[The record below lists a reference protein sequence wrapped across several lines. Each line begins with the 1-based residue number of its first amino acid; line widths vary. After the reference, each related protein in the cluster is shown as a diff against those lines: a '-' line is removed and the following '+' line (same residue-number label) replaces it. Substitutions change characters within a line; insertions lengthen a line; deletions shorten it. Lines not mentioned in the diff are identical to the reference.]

1 MKFKISIFVFLLITI
16 HSEFLF
22 SQKNPEVS
30 RQELLNAAR
39 EIMLS
44 SKKCALITQ
53 DEQGVPQVRTMDPF
67 SPEADFTVWLATNP
81 KSRKVEQIKNNS
93 SVTLYYPD
101 KKDKGYVVI
110 HGTAKLVNDQK
121 EKDTRWK
128 TEWKNFYPNQTDQYL
143 LIKVTPHYLELI
155 NYNHGLSG
163 DPTTWQPVRVD
174 FK

>member
-1 MKFKISIFVFLLITI
+1 MKYRIYFVTVFLLAISPCIRGQNISDNTKE
-16 HSEFLF
+16 S
-22 SQKNPEVS
+22 
-30 RQELLNAAR
+30 LLAAAR

-53 DEQGVPQVRTMDPF
+53 DEQGVPQVRAMDPF

-81 KSRKVEQIKNNS
+81 KSRKVEQIKNNT

-110 HGTAKLVNDQK
+110 HGIAELVNDQH

-128 TEWKNFYPNQTDQYL
+128 KEWKSFYANRTDQYL
-143 LIKVTPHYLELI
+143 LIKVKPVYLELI
-155 NYNHGLSG
+155 NYNRGVSG
-163 DPTTWQPVRVD
+163 DAKTWQPERID